1 MGISIAAMIEAYLQ
15 ALWTIL
21 LDLSPALLVGLLLAG
36 LLHEFLP
43 RGLIRRRLSASN
55 MGSVFRAVM
64 IGVPMPLCSC
74 GVVPTAIALKNDGAS
89 KGATTAF
96 LISTPQTGVD
106 SILVSASFLGW
117 PFAIFKVI
125 AAFVTGLIGGALVNR
140 LTHDDVESVQP
151 DPQFDEA
158 SSHGARYR
166 VIAVLRYAIYDLLA
180 AIDLWIL
187 VGILIAAAISIAFP
201 PDYLNQVSWAQGFGG
216 MLLVLAVS
224 LPLYVCTTGSVPIAA
239 SLITAGMPLGSA
251 LVFLMAGPA
260 TNVATIGAV
269 YRALGAKV
277 LSLYLAVVVF
287 MSIALGLGF
296 DFLLGDVQQ
305 ISAHQHHE
313 VSWIS
318 TVSAWLLCGLLIYLS
333 ALRLKRRWQSRTTVN
348 VDEGVDLTLTVEG
361 MSCQHCVSNVKHT
374 LEFFDEVKEAT
385 PELSSGLVRIKG
397 QHLDANAL
405 AAAVERA
412 GYRVIEK

>member
-1 MGISIAAMIEAYLQ
+1 MIEAYLQ
-15 ALWTIL
+15 ALWAIM
-21 LDLSPALLVGLLLAG
+21 LDLSPALLAGLLLAG
-36 LLHEFLP
+36 LLHEYLP
-43 RGLIRRRLSASN
+43 RGLIRQRLSAST

-74 GVVPTAIALKNDGAS
+74 GVVPTAIGLKNDGAS

-125 AAFVTGLIGGALVNR
+125 AAFVTGLIGGGLVNR
-140 LTHDDVESVQP
+140 LANDRVETAQP
-151 DPQFDEA
+151 DLRSEEEREYR
-158 SSHGARYR
+158 GRYR
-166 VIAVLRYAIYDLLA
+166 VIAVMRYAIYDLLA
-180 AIDLWIL
+180 AIDMWIL

-201 PDYLNQVSWAQGFGG
+201 PDYLTQVTWAQGFGG

-224 LPLYVCTTGSVPIAA
+224 LPLYICTTGSVPIAA

-277 LSLYLAVVVF
+277 LGLYIAVVVF
-287 MSIALGLGF
+287 MSIALGLSF

-305 ISAHQHHE
+305 ISAHRHHE
-313 VSWIS
+313 VSWMS
-318 TVSAWLLCGLLIYLS
+318 TVSAWLLCSLLIYLT
-333 ALRLKRRWQSRTTVN
+333 AMRLKRRWQSKNAVN
-348 VDEGVDLTLTVEG
+348 ADEGTDLMLKVEG
-361 MSCQHCVSNVKHT
+361 MSCQHCVANVKHT

-385 PELSSGLVRIKG
+385 PELSSGLVRVRG
-397 QHLDANAL
+397 QQLDANTL
-405 AAAVERA
+405 VAAVERA
-412 GYRVIEK
+412 GYKVVEK

>member
-1 MGISIAAMIEAYLQ
+1 MIERYLQ
-15 ALWTIL
+15 ALWAIL
-21 LDLSPALLVGLLLAG
+21 LDLSPALLAGLLLAG

-43 RGLIRRRLSASN
+43 RGLIRRRLSAST

-74 GVVPTAIALKNDGAS
+74 GVVPTAIGLKNDGAS

-125 AAFVTGLIGGALVNR
+125 AAFVTGLIGGGLVNR
-140 LTHDDVESVQP
+140 LTQAEVESGQP
-151 DPQFDEA
+151 YPQDDDHRDHRRG
-158 SSHGARYR
+158 SYR

-180 AIDLWIL
+180 VIDIWIL

-201 PDYLNQVSWAQGFGG
+201 PDYLNQVSWAQGLGG

-224 LPLYVCTTGSVPIAA
+224 LPLYICTTGSVPIAA

-277 LSLYLAVVVF
+277 LGLYLAVVVI
-287 MSIALGLGF
+287 MSIALGLSF

-305 ISAHQHHE
+305 ISAHRHHE
-313 VSWIS
+313 VSWVS
-318 TVSAWLLCGLLIYLS
+318 TVSAWLLCGLMVYLS
-333 ALRLKRRWQSRTTVN
+333 GMRLKRRWQSKTSVN
-348 VDEGVDLTLTVEG
+348 VDEGADLMLKVEG
-361 MSCQHCVSNVKHT
+361 MSCQHCVANVKHT

-385 PELSSGLVRIKG
+385 PELSSGLVRIRG
-397 QHLDANAL
+397 QHLDTNTL

-412 GYRVIEK
+412 GYKVAEK